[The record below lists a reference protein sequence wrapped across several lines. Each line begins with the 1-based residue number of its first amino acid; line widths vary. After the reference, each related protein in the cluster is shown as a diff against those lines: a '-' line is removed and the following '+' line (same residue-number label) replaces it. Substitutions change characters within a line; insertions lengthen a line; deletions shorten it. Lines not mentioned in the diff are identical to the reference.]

1 MADERSRLRSYSITA
16 ACLHASGAGSA
27 QRTRRKR
34 LALPPSPE
42 ASPPPGRTA
51 ARSRPRWEP
60 GYFPRSFTTS
70 KKAPGWE
77 GNISRR
83 AHSGVS
89 QRGPCGLAGARR
101 ASYGLTAASRP
112 IPAKVSVLWPPLLA
126 ASRSGEGG
134 GEAPCSHGEGCG
146 CIPAHLPPAP
156 GGLLRAAPA
165 PAAAP
170 TPPPATPTKVGPGA
184 ARPLLG
190 GSSCERTRLLSAGE
204 GPSPPPPPAPSFHS
218 AGQPGPASS
227 RRSPLSPSAL
237 PAPSSPHAGL
247 AGEGPLRLLPL
258 PAAGCGREPSEAR
271 SSAARAPS
279 RPPARPN
286 STGGS
291 RHKGESPQP
300 PARAP
305 VPPHRPR
312 RPAPPRT
319 IEVAP
324 DTTLCNT
331 PSAQLYL
338 PIQEVRSPLFREN
351 KNLATWVAQHFRC
364 LDGLGIVLGKWI
376 LQKRDRGT
384 PCHDQNPRKVFCGQV
399 VSYGEPII
407 T

>member
-27 QRTRRKR
+27 QRTRGKR

-70 KKAPGWE
+70 KKAPG
-77 GNISRR
+77 
-83 AHSGVS
+83 
-89 QRGPCGLAGARR
+89 
-101 ASYGLTAASRP
+101 
-112 IPAKVSVLWPPLLA
+112 
-126 ASRSGEGG
+126 G

-156 GGLLRAAPA
+156 GGLFRAAPA

-190 GSSCERTRLLSAGE
+190 GSSCERTRLLSPGLLTPVSAQPLRTASAFLPPCRARRRGAA
-204 GPSPPPPPAPSFHS
+204 PPPSLARRRLR
-218 AGQPGPASS
+218 AGAERGPKL
-227 RRSPLSPSAL
+227 RRPRPLS
-237 PAPSSPHAGL
+237 
-247 AGEGPLRLLPL
+247 
-258 PAAGCGREPSEAR
+258 
-271 SSAARAPS
+271 
-279 RPPARPN
+279 PARPN

-291 RHKGESPQP
+291 RHKGESLQP

-305 VPPHRPR
+305 VPPRRPR

-324 DTTLCNT
+324 DIKLCNT
-331 PSAQLYL
+331 PSARLYL
-338 PIQEVRSPLFREN
+338 PIKEARSTLFRAN
-351 KNLATWVAQHFRC
+351 KNLAIWVAQHCHC
-364 LDGLGIVLGKWI
+364 LDGRKSPIHNGQPVLPRCESAKPPVASHTRPGSRATKGLKKMQVDEVLCFMPPSSITVRDRPILRIAPLCGRYPGKWE
-376 LQKRDRGT
+376 L
-384 PCHDQNPRKVFCGQV
+384 
-399 VSYGEPII
+399 VSGCLV
-407 T
+407 

>member
-16 ACLHASGAGSA
+16 ACLHAWGAGSA
-27 QRTRRKR
+27 QRTRGKS
-34 LALPPSPE
+34 LDLPPSPE

-70 KKAPGWE
+70 KKAPGRE

-101 ASYGLTAASRP
+101 AS
-112 IPAKVSVLWPPLLA
+112 
-126 ASRSGEGG
+126 G

-156 GGLLRAAPA
+156 GGLFRAAPA

-184 ARPLLG
+184 PRPLLG
-190 GSSCERTRLLSAGE
+190 GSGCERTRLLSAGE

-218 AGQPGPASS
+218 AGQPSPASS

-237 PAPSSPHAGL
+237 PAPSSPRAGL
-247 AGEGPLRLLPL
+247 AGEGPLRLFPL
-258 PAAGCGREPSEAR
+258 PAAGCGRESSEGR

-279 RPPARPN
+279 RPPAPTARAAPD
-286 STGGS
+286 TKGS
-291 RHKGESPQP
+291 RCSRRPGRPSRRTA
-300 PARAP
+300 PAARL
-305 VPPHRPR
+305 
-312 RPAPPRT
+312 RPAPWRWLQAGKALSTMVSLSCQDVRVVKPP
-319 IEVAP
+319 VASHTRP
-324 DTTLCNT
+324 GSHA
-331 PSAQLYL
+331 PSSTKSLKEMGQWLGSFTQCSSAGVRPWDRLADSPQL
-338 PIQEVRSPLFREN
+338 R
-351 KNLATWVAQHFRC
+351 
-364 LDGLGIVLGKWI
+364 
-376 LQKRDRGT
+376 
-384 PCHDQNPRKVFCGQV
+384 RKQ
-399 VSYGEPII
+399 
-407 T
+407 